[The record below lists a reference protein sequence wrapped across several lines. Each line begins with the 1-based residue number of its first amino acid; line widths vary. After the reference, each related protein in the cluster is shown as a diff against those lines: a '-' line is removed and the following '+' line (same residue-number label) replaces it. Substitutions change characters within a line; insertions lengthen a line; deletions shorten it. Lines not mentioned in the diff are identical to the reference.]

1 MTEDLVRRA
10 RRGDEAAV
18 EAMVREHQEAM
29 FRLAYLLL
37 GDAADAE
44 DTAQEALIR
53 ALASLHRFDTSRPM
67 RPWLLSITANL
78 AKNRLRSHSR
88 YQSALRRAANESLTL
103 PAADEAAAEAQTLW
117 QAVRQLQDADQE
129 VIYLRFFLELSVTET
144 AQTLRVREGTIKSRL
159 SRALTRLRQVLARD
173 FPDFTEDKTH
183 EHE

>member
-10 RRGDEAAV
+10 RMGENAAV
-18 EAMVREHQEAM
+18 EALVREHQEAM

-37 GDAADAE
+37 GDPADAE

-53 ALASLHRFDTSRPM
+53 ALAALRRFDTSRPL

-78 AKNRLRSHSR
+78 AKNRLRSRSR

-103 PAADEAAAEAQTLW
+103 PAAGDAAAEAQTLW
-117 QAVRQLQDADQE
+117 SAVRRLPDADQE
-129 VIYLRFFLELSVTET
+129 VIYLRYFLELSVTET

-159 SRALTRLRQVLARD
+159 SRALTRLRQVLVRD
-173 FPDFTEDKTH
+173 FPDFTEDGTH

>member
-10 RRGDEAAV
+10 RRGEEAAV
-18 EAMVREHQEAM
+18 EAMVQEHQEAM

-44 DTAQEALIR
+44 DAAQEALIR
-53 ALASLHRFDTSRPM
+53 ALASLHRFDISRPM

-78 AKNRLRSHSR
+78 AKNRLRSKSR
-88 YQSALRRAANESLTL
+88 YQSALRRAANESLTT
-103 PAADEAAAEAQTLW
+103 ASGDESAAAEAQTLW
-117 QAVRQLQDADQE
+117 LAVRRLQNADQE
-129 VIYLRFFLELSVTET
+129 VIYLRFFMELSVTET

-173 FPDFTEDKTH
+173 FPDLIEDTNP
-183 EHE
+183 